1 MFDKK
6 VKFTSAHDIPLLYA
20 RNPRPMNIFLHSL
33 HHFLMKIRGPRFSP
47 GTVKQQ
53 KLRKI
58 KAQLTVGF
66 QEVNLK
72 AEKHDGLN
80 TSLIGNEHVLEG
92 PKM

>member
-1 MFDKK
+1 
-6 VKFTSAHDIPLLYA
+6 
-20 RNPRPMNIFLHSL
+20 MNIFLHSL
-33 HHFLMKIRGPRFSP
+33 HHFLMKIRDPRFSP

-80 TSLIGNEHVLEG
+80 TSLIGNEQGLEG
-92 PKM
+92 PNFRKWDIRISNKAPFSYQRC